1 MFLSFIRYGVVGLG
15 VAIAFG
21 ISIGS
26 VHSEIEITGVRGA
39 APTTGAAI
47 TAGAS
52 ARSPLLRVQCWQ
64 NGIKIIN
71 EDNLR
76 GIRLR
81 NLIERDSVGF
91 KGQDGSNG
99 EVYII
104 PVNDDSTCLIKSM
117 R

>member
-1 MFLSFIRYGVVGLG
+1 MLPSFIRYGVIGLG
-15 VAIAFG
+15 VAIALG

-39 APTTGAAI
+39 APTGAAI

-91 KGQDGSNG
+91 KGQDGSKG

>member
-1 MFLSFIRYGVVGLG
+1 MLLNLIRYGVVGLG
-15 VAIAFG
+15 VAIALG

-39 APTTGAAI
+39 APTSAAI

>member
-1 MFLSFIRYGVVGLG
+1 MLPSFIRYGVVGLG
-15 VAIAFG
+15 VAIALG
-21 ISIGS
+21 ISIGLA
-26 VHSEIEITGVRGA
+26 HSEIEITGVREA
-39 APTTGAAI
+39 APAGAAI
-47 TAGAS
+47 TAKAS
-52 ARSPLLRVQCWQ
+52 ARNTLLRVQCWQ

-91 KGQDGSNG
+91 KGQDGNNG

>member
-1 MFLSFIRYGVVGLG
+1 MLPKFIRYGVVGLG
-15 VAIAFG
+15 VVIALG

-39 APTTGAAI
+39 APTGAAI

>member
-1 MFLSFIRYGVVGLG
+1 MLLNLIRYGVVGLG
-15 VAIAFG
+15 VAIALG

-39 APTTGAAI
+39 APTGAAI

-52 ARSPLLRVQCWQ
+52 ALSPLLRVQCWQ